1 MIFCGNSGG
10 PLLDAQGRLMGIVF
24 CTLKM
29 GDSQVINEMTLSVN
43 MCLFSKLIWLFLKE
57 SNRSYNYRMQID
69 KNEILSIKNHVI
81 DDASQFYFQP
91 NLLEKL

>member
-1 MIFCGNSGG
+1 
-10 PLLDAQGRLMGIVF
+10 
-24 CTLKM
+24 M